1 LYFWIPDR
9 RFAASGTTMENFF
22 SSPAMIQL
30 AEMNGMVRRCPAV
43 AIALTPQYPSFRPT
57 RRFFP
62 MAEHGTVE
70 YATATGND
78 YAAHEQGYESFVH
91 FTLVGI
97 LYVVT
102 VLFGLATGGVMGHW
116 LLAAAIFVIG
126 LLGAI
131 PGLLSRATTPSYV
144 AFVICFLIF
153 AFTGL
158 SPH

>member
-1 LYFWIPDR
+1 
-9 RFAASGTTMENFF
+9 
-22 SSPAMIQL
+22 
-30 AEMNGMVRRCPAV
+30 
-43 AIALTPQYPSFRPT
+43 
-57 RRFFP
+57 
-62 MAEHGTVE
+62 MADHGNVE

-78 YAAHEQGYESFVH
+78 YLAHEQSYERFVH
-91 FTLVGI
+91 FTLIGI

-116 LLAAAIFVIG
+116 LTAALIFVIG

-131 PGLLSRATTPSYV
+131 RGFLSGATTPSYISL
-144 AFVICFLIF
+144 VICFLLF

>member
-1 LYFWIPDR
+1 
-9 RFAASGTTMENFF
+9 
-22 SSPAMIQL
+22 
-30 AEMNGMVRRCPAV
+30 
-43 AIALTPQYPSFRPT
+43 
-57 RRFFP
+57 

-78 YAAHEQGYESFVH
+78 YPAHEQAYERFVH
-91 FTLVGI
+91 FALVGT

-102 VLFGLATGGVMGHW
+102 ILFGLATGGVMGHW
-116 LLAAAIFVIG
+116 FLATTIFVIG

-131 PGLLSRATTPSYV
+131 PGLVGRSTTSIYV

-158 SPH
+158 S

>member
-1 LYFWIPDR
+1 
-9 RFAASGTTMENFF
+9 
-22 SSPAMIQL
+22 
-30 AEMNGMVRRCPAV
+30 
-43 AIALTPQYPSFRPT
+43 
-57 RRFFP
+57 
-62 MAEHGTVE
+62 MADHGTVE

-78 YAAHEQGYESFVH
+78 YPAHEQGYERFVH

-102 VLFGLATGGVMGHW
+102 ILFGLATGGVMGHW
-116 LLAAAIFVIG
+116 FLAAMIFIIG

-131 PGLLSRATTPSYV
+131 PGMLSGATTPSYIS
-144 AFVICFLIF
+144 FVICFLIF